1 MSIENYSKELRN
13 YISSN
18 TKLITDKSFQTKEQL
33 TENSAIIEEYIDR
46 EMSFQEIKCL
56 FFYITYFIKDETFR
70 NTIITNI
77 NQKFEE

>member
-1 MSIENYSKELRN
+1 MSIEDYSKELRN

-46 EMSFQEIKCL
+46 EMSLQEIK
-56 FFYITYFIKDETFR
+56 
-70 NTIITNI
+70 
-77 NQKFEE
+77 